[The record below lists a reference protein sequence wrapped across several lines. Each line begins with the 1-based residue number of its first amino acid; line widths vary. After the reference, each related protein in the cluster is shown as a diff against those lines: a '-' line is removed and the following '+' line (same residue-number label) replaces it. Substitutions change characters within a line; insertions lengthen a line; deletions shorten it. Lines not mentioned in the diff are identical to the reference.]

1 MEMLTEGIIIIMAIM
16 LMRIMII
23 DGRVEREPPAVL
35 DQLNRRRRRRRR
47 WWKGALAWRATNQ
60 SAAGSLDGT

>member
-35 DQLNRRRRRRRR
+35 DQLNRRRRRR

>member
-1 MEMLTEGIIIIMAIM
+1 MAIM

-35 DQLNRRRRRRRR
+35 DQLNRRRRRR